1 MANSDGTITFST
13 ELDNKDLEKQLAEV
27 TKTIRGLQEQ
37 LNKGKDKKSAL
48 EEQAKALHAEYDKA
62 AASVEKM
69 AQELEK
75 LKAEGADDAVIEMAQ
90 GSHDAFKK
98 GLEDTSTQIYSVE
111 TNLGKV
117 TDKNAQL
124 ERQLTEATNAAGI
137 LHTEMNKA
145 INPPLYKKAGD
156 SIKKHLVAA
165 ATSTSKAFARLRQ
178 IITSVFIFSLITPA
192 LRKLRSWMGEVIAQ
206 DAEASRAIGSLKGA
220 LQALAMPIM
229 QVVIPAFTKFVNML
243 AVAIGYI
250 AKAVNA
256 IFGTTIDKSIK
267 AAEKLN
273 NKQKD
278 TARNIKE
285 TGKQAKAAS
294 RYLAG
299 FDELTLQ
306 ASGDTN
312 TTSSPLGDLSAQN
325 DKGINWDAF
334 DEKKIDEKMKKIMTI
349 IAASLIVIGVIL
361 CFTGV
366 GILLGLT
373 LIAIGAAMLYGIY
386 REDWDKLPEDVKSKI
401 KTIAML
407 IVGVAL
413 LVIGLILCLTGVG
426 ILIGLALMVAGA
438 VFIAKAVKAAWDR
451 LPEEMKNKI
460 KTIAELLVGV
470 ALVIIGLILCLTGVG
485 LMLGIALIAA
495 GAVAIIDV
503 ISTNW
508 DGLSGPMQS
517 AITKVL
523 VIAGIAAVVIGLV
536 LALTGVNLPLGIQ
549 LILLGA
555 VALFG
560 AAVLNWDTLGPI
572 LREHLD
578 TILTV
583 AGIAAIA
590 IGILL
595 CLTGV
600 GVPVGVALILIGAA
614 SLVGAVALNWDFFK
628 QKLAEI
634 WAGVKSFW
642 NEHIAPIF
650 TVQWWSD
657 KAHAIAEGLK
667 NGIKAGI
674 NGAIGLL
681 NRFIGWVN
689 EKLHIK
695 WEPLV
700 IAGKEIVPAADFQ
713 LFKLPQIPQLAQGAV
728 IPPNHTFLAAL
739 GDQTSGN
746 NIETPEGLMRQI
758 VREEIGGGEL
768 MTILQ
773 SILDAVENGHVLM
786 VDKRV
791 LGQVANEQIKN
802 FARMGG
808 YA

>member
-1 MANSDGTITFST
+1 MAQSDGTITFST
-13 ELDNKDLEKQLAEV
+13 QLDNETLEKQLAEV

-37 LNKGKDKKSAL
+37 LNKGNDEKSAL

-98 GLEDTSTQIYSVE
+98 GLEDTSTQIYNVE
-111 TNLGKV
+111 TKLGNV

-124 ERQLTEATNAAGI
+124 ERQLKEATAAAGI
-137 LHTEMNKA
+137 LHTEMNKVA
-145 INPPLYKKAGD
+145 NPPLYKKAGD
-156 SIKKHLVAA
+156 SIKKHIVAA
-165 ATSTSKAFARLRQ
+165 AASASKAFARLRQ

-192 LRKLRSWMGEVIAQ
+192 LQKFRSWMGEVIAQ
-206 DAEASRAIGSLKGA
+206 DAEASRAIASLKMA
-220 LQALAMPIM
+220 LQALAMPII
-229 QVVIPAFTKFVNML
+229 QAIIPAFTKFVNIL
-243 AVAIGYI
+243 TVAIGYI
-250 AKAVNA
+250 AKTVNA
-256 IFGTTIDKSIK
+256 IFGTTIDKSIA

-278 TARNIKE
+278 TAKSIKE

-312 TTSSPLGDLSAQN
+312 NTASPLGDLPEKS
-325 DKGINWDAF
+325 DKGTF
-334 DEKKIDEKMKKIMTI
+334 DEKKIDEKMKKLMTI
-349 IAASLIVIGVIL
+349 IAGALIVIGVIL

-386 REDWDKLPEDVKSKI
+386 KEDWDKLPEDVKNKI
-401 KTIAML
+401 KMIAML
-407 IVGVAL
+407 IVGIAL

-426 ILIGLALMVAGA
+426 ILIGLALMALGA
-438 VFIAKAVKAAWDR
+438 FFIAKVAKEAWDK

-460 KTIAELLVGV
+460 KTIAELIVGV

-485 LMLGIALIAA
+485 IPLGIALIAA
-495 GAVAIIDV
+495 GAVVLAHV
-503 ISTNW
+503 IATNW
-508 DGLSGPMQS
+508 DGLSEPMQN

-523 VIAGIAAVVIGLV
+523 VIVGIAAVVIGLL
-536 LALTGVNLPLGIQ
+536 LALTGVNLPLGIAM
-549 LILLGA
+549 ILLGA
-555 VALFG
+555 AALFG
-560 AAVLNWDTLGPI
+560 AVALNWDTLGPI

-583 AGIAAIA
+583 AGIAAIV
-590 IGILL
+590 IGLIL

-600 GVPVGVALILIGAA
+600 GAPVGVALILAGAGA
-614 SLVGAVALNWDFFK
+614 IIGAVALNWDFFK
-628 QKLAEI
+628 EKIAEI
-634 WAGVKSFW
+634 WAGVKGFW
-642 NEHIAPIF
+642 DEHIRPIF
-650 TVQWWSD
+650 TVQWWAD

-667 NGIKAGI
+667 SGIKAGI

-689 EKLHIK
+689 EKLHLK
-695 WEPLV
+695 WDALT

-713 LFKLPQIPQLAQGAV
+713 LFTLPQIPQLARGAV
-728 IPPNHTFLAAL
+728 IPPNQEFLATL

-746 NIETPEGLMRQI
+746 NLEAPEGLMRQI
-758 VREEIGGGEL
+758 VREEVGSSEITTL
-768 MTILQ
+768 LQ
-773 SILDAVENGHVLM
+773 SILDAVENGHILM
-786 VDKRV
+786 VDKRI
-791 LGQVANEQIKN
+791 LGQVAQEQIHN
-802 FARMGG
+802 MARMGG

>member
-1 MANSDGTITFST
+1 MAQSDGTITFST
-13 ELDNKDLEKQLAEV
+13 QLDNETLEKQLAEV

-37 LNKGKDKKSAL
+37 LTKGENEKSAL

-98 GLEDTSTQIYSVE
+98 GLEDTSTQIYNVE
-111 TNLGKV
+111 TKLGNV

-124 ERQLTEATNAAGI
+124 ERQLKEATAAAGI
-137 LHTEMNKA
+137 LHTEMNKVA
-145 INPPLYKKAGD
+145 NPPLYKKAGD
-156 SIKKHLVAA
+156 SIKKHIVAA
-165 ATSTSKAFARLRQ
+165 AASASKAFARLKQ

-192 LRKLRSWMGEVIAQ
+192 LQKFRSWMGEVIAQ
-206 DAEASRAIGSLKGA
+206 DAEASRAIASLKMA
-220 LQALAMPIM
+220 LQALAMPII
-229 QVVIPAFTKFVNML
+229 QAIIPAFTKFVNIL
-243 AVAIGYI
+243 TVAIGYI

-256 IFGTTIDKSIK
+256 IFGTTIDKSIA

-278 TARNIKE
+278 TAKNIKE

-306 ASGDTN
+306 ASGSETN
-312 TTSSPLGDLSAQN
+312 TASPLGDLPEKN
-325 DKGINWDAF
+325 DKGKF
-334 DEKKIDEKMKKIMTI
+334 DEKKIDEKMKKLMTI
-349 IAASLIVIGVIL
+349 IAGALIVIGVIL

-386 REDWDKLPEDVKSKI
+386 KEDWDKLPEDVKNKI
-401 KTIAML
+401 KMIAML
-407 IVGVAL
+407 IVGIAL

-426 ILIGLALMVAGA
+426 ILIGLALMALGA
-438 VFIAKAVKAAWDR
+438 FFIAKAAKEAWDK

-460 KTIAELLVGV
+460 KTIAELIVGV
-470 ALVIIGLILCLTGVG
+470 ALVIIGLILCMTGVG
-485 LMLGIALIAA
+485 IPLGIALIAA
-495 GAVAIIDV
+495 GAVVLAHV
-503 ISTNW
+503 IATNW
-508 DGLSGPMQS
+508 DGLSEPMQN

-523 VIAGIAAVVIGLV
+523 VIVGIAAVVIGLL
-536 LALTGVNLPLGIQ
+536 LALTGVNLPLGIAM
-549 LILLGA
+549 ILLGA
-555 VALFG
+555 AALFG
-560 AAVLNWDTLGPI
+560 AVALNWDTLGPI

-583 AGIAAIA
+583 AGIAAIV
-590 IGILL
+590 IGLIL

-600 GVPVGVALILIGAA
+600 GAPVGVALILAGAGA
-614 SLVGAVALNWDFFK
+614 IIGAVALNWDFFK
-628 QKLAEI
+628 EKIAEI
-634 WAGVKSFW
+634 WAGVKGFW
-642 NEHIAPIF
+642 DEHIRPIF
-650 TVQWWSD
+650 TVQWWAD

-667 NGIKAGI
+667 SGIKAGI

-689 EKLHIK
+689 EKLHLK
-695 WEPLV
+695 WDALT

-713 LFKLPQIPQLAQGAV
+713 LFTLPQIPQLARGAV
-728 IPPNHTFLAAL
+728 IPPNQEFLATL

-746 NIETPEGLMRQI
+746 NLETPEGLMRQI
-758 VREEIGGGEL
+758 VREEVGSSEITTL
-768 MTILQ
+768 LQ
-773 SILDAVENGHVLM
+773 SILDAVENGHILM
-786 VDKRV
+786 VDKRI
-791 LGQVANEQIKN
+791 LGQVAQEQIHN
-802 FARMGG
+802 MARMGG